1 MNAAATLDR
10 NIEDLA
16 AQCGVDAQ
24 TVQMAAE
31 GVARR
36 LVVLF
41 GGAEQA
47 AEQAAEQMSDTSVR
61 AALTHYTDSMRRCA
75 EQAAADPSQIIGLL
89 LASK

>member
-10 NIEDLA
+10 SIEDLA
-16 AQCGVDAQ
+16 AQCSVDAH

-36 LVVLF
+36 LVALF

-47 AEQAAEQMSDTSVR
+47 AGQMSDTSVR

-75 EQAAADPSQIIGLL
+75 EQAAADPSQIIALL